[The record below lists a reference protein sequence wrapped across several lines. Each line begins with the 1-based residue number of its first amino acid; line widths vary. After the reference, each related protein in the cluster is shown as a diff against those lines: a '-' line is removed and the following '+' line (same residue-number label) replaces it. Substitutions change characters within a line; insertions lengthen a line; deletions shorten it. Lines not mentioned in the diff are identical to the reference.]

1 MTRARHPH
9 TGRFIAYYRVSTD
22 KQGRSGLGLEAQQAA
37 VTDFLNG
44 GDWTLIA
51 SHTEVE
57 SGRKS
62 DRPELAKALQ
72 ACRAHRA
79 TLVIAKLDRLTR
91 DTKFLLTLLD
101 SGADVLFCDL
111 PQIPA
116 GPMGRFMLTQMV
128 SVAELEA
135 GLTSSR
141 TKAAL
146 AAAKARG
153 QRLGGFKG
161 YVPTDADRTAS
172 AVARR
177 RRAQERAADLM
188 PTIDAIRATGITSAN
203 GIARELT
210 DRDIPTPRGSSTWRA
225 IQVQRLLQ
233 AG

>member
-1 MTRARHPH
+1 M
-9 TGRFIAYYRVSTD
+9 
-22 KQGRSGLGLEAQQAA
+22 
-37 VTDFLNG
+37 
-44 GDWTLIA
+44 
-51 SHTEVE
+51 
-57 SGRKS
+57 
-62 DRPELAKALQ
+62 Q

-161 YVPTDADRTAS
+161 TCP
-172 AVARR
+172 
-177 RRAQERAADLM
+177 
-188 PTIDAIRATGITSAN
+188 
-203 GIARELT
+203 
-210 DRDIPTPRGSSTWRA
+210 PTPTVPPAPPPGAARPKNGPL
-225 IQVQRLLQ
+225 I
-233 AG
+233 

>member
-1 MTRARHPH
+1 MLLYAGSGGLTEAARWSITFISTFVERNVMARSSQPH
-9 TGRFIAYYRVSTD
+9 AGRFIAYFRVATD

-37 VTDFLNG
+37 VADFLNG
-44 GDWTLIA
+44 GDWTLLGRY
-51 SHTEVE
+51 TEVE

-79 TLVIAKLDRLTR
+79 ALVIAKLDRLTR

-135 GLTSSR
+135 GLISSR

-153 QRLGGFKG
+153 QQLGGFRG
-161 YVPTDADRTAS
+161 LCQPTQIGPPAPPLAAS
-172 AVARR
+172 EHR
-177 RRAQERAADLM
+177 
-188 PTIDAIRATGITSAN
+188 N
-203 GIARELT
+203 GRPI
-210 DRDIPTPRGSSTWRA
+210 
-225 IQVQRLLQ
+225 
-233 AG
+233 

>member
-1 MTRARHPH
+1 M
-9 TGRFIAYYRVSTD
+9 
-22 KQGRSGLGLEAQQAA
+22 
-37 VTDFLNG
+37 
-44 GDWTLIA
+44 
-51 SHTEVE
+51 
-57 SGRKS
+57 
-62 DRPELAKALQ
+62 
-72 ACRAHRA
+72 
-79 TLVIAKLDRLTR
+79 IAKLDRLTR

-161 YVPTDADRTAS
+161 YVPTDADRAAS
-172 AVARR
+172 AAARR
-177 RRAQERAADLM
+177 RRAQERAADLI
-188 PTIDAIRATGITSAN
+188 PTINEIRKTGTTSAG

-210 DRDIPTPRGSSTWRA
+210 GRDIPTPRGSPTWRA
-225 IQVQRLLQ
+225 VQVQRLLR